1 VSTGTKLVI
10 VESPAKAR
18 TIAGFLGRGYVVE
31 SSIGHIRDLP
41 NNASEVPT
49 KFKGEPWGRLGVNV
63 DDGFAPVYVVPRD
76 KKPQITKLKSLLKD
90 ADELYLAT
98 DEDREGEA
106 IAWHLLDELK
116 PKVPVR
122 RMVFHEIT
130 PAAIAEAVANPRDI
144 DGDLVEAQ
152 EARRILDRLYGYEV
166 SPVLWKKVMSGLSAG
181 RVQSVATRL
190 VVDRERER
198 MAFRAAAYWDLE
210 AVFDAGEIKTPRTFP
225 AKLTAVD
232 GSRVA
237 AGRDFTATG
246 ELRSTSD
253 VAQLDEQRATAL
265 SQALRESPFAV
276 RSVESKPYRRSP
288 YAPFRTTTLQ
298 QEASRKLGYGAAR
311 TMQVAQR
318 LYENGLITYM
328 RTDSITLSSTAIE
341 AARRQVSEL
350 FGGEYLPPSPRTY
363 TSKVKNA
370 QEAHEAIRPA
380 GEQFRTPG
388 QTGLT
393 GDEFRLYELIW
404 MRTVA
409 SQMKDAEGRSV
420 SVRIAASASTGEE
433 CEFSASGRV
442 ITFHG
447 FLKAYVE
454 GADDPEAER
463 DDRETR
469 LPDVA
474 DGDPLSVAELQP
486 VGHETRPPA
495 RYTEATLIRELEERE
510 IGRPSTYASI
520 MGTILNRGYVYK
532 KGSALVPAW
541 LAFSVV
547 RLLERHFTRL
557 VDYNF
562 TAGMEDVLDDVAA
575 GRRNSTDEL
584 AEFYF
589 GSGDLQGLKTMVSE
603 LGEIDARELSTFDIG
618 DGMALRVGRYGPY
631 VETADAQRANVPE
644 DLPPDELTTDRAR
657 ELLANPSG
665 AERELGTDPATG
677 RTVVAKSGRYGPYVT
692 ELLEDDGSKG
702 KPRTSSLFASMT
714 VDSVT
719 LDQALRLLTL
729 PRVLGTDPETS
740 EVIEAANG
748 RYGPYIRRDKEYRSL
763 ESEDQLFTV
772 TIDEAVE
779 LLRQPKTRGRRA
791 AAAPLRDLG
800 ADPST
805 TRPIVIKNGRF
816 GPYVTD
822 GEVNATL
829 RRGDDVET
837 VSLDRAAELLAERR
851 AKGPA
856 PAKATSRK
864 SATKKPA
871 KRPAKKAA
879 AKKTTSK
886 KT

>member
-388 QTGLT
+388 H
-393 GDEFRLYELIW
+393 R
-404 MRTVA
+404 
-409 SQMKDAEGRSV
+409 
-420 SVRIAASASTGEE
+420 
-433 CEFSASGRV
+433 
-442 ITFHG
+442 
-447 FLKAYVE
+447 
-454 GADDPEAER
+454 
-463 DDRETR
+463 
-469 LPDVA
+469 
-474 DGDPLSVAELQP
+474 
-486 VGHETRPPA
+486 
-495 RYTEATLIRELEERE
+495 
-510 IGRPSTYASI
+510 
-520 MGTILNRGYVYK
+520 
-532 KGSALVPAW
+532 
-541 LAFSVV
+541 
-547 RLLERHFTRL
+547 
-557 VDYNF
+557 
-562 TAGMEDVLDDVAA
+562 
-575 GRRNSTDEL
+575 
-584 AEFYF
+584 
-589 GSGDLQGLKTMVSE
+589 
-603 LGEIDARELSTFDIG
+603 
-618 DGMALRVGRYGPY
+618 
-631 VETADAQRANVPE
+631 
-644 DLPPDELTTDRAR
+644 
-657 ELLANPSG
+657 
-665 AERELGTDPATG
+665 
-677 RTVVAKSGRYGPYVT
+677 
-692 ELLEDDGSKG
+692 
-702 KPRTSSLFASMT
+702 
-714 VDSVT
+714 
-719 LDQALRLLTL
+719 
-729 PRVLGTDPETS
+729 
-740 EVIEAANG
+740 
-748 RYGPYIRRDKEYRSL
+748 
-763 ESEDQLFTV
+763 
-772 TIDEAVE
+772 
-779 LLRQPKTRGRRA
+779 
-791 AAAPLRDLG
+791 
-800 ADPST
+800 
-805 TRPIVIKNGRF
+805 
-816 GPYVTD
+816 
-822 GEVNATL
+822 
-829 RRGDDVET
+829 
-837 VSLDRAAELLAERR
+837 
-851 AKGPA
+851 
-856 PAKATSRK
+856 
-864 SATKKPA
+864 
-871 KRPAKKAA
+871 
-879 AKKTTSK
+879 
-886 KT
+886 